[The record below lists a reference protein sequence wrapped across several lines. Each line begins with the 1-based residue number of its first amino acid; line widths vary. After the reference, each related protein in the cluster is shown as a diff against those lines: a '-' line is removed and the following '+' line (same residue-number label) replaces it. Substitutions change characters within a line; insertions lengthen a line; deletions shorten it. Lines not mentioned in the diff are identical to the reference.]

1 MDKMINVQFQ
11 MQNATCIVYIV
22 FHGFSKYPQAL
33 ELSTKTVSM
42 LLVRVC
48 DPHCLSSTWWQSSF
62 VLGWQLQPEID

>member
-22 FHGFSKYPQAL
+22 FHGFSKYPQAF

-42 LLVRVC
+42 LLVCVCVTSIVSPPPGGRVHLC
-48 DPHCLSSTWWQSSF
+48 WGDSYSQK
-62 VLGWQLQPEID
+62 